1 MKKVTFGLTIMVSFA
16 IFVLAITLPASARSI
31 RCGTEIVSVGD
42 PTIELLQKCGEPDL
56 KELIKT
62 NGLIIEKWTYNCGSA
77 RFMKILKGEKYT
89 ELSPQIMALDR
100 PAASDFPY
108 VYQAHLARIFHKIY
122 GLILPDCCSFQSSRK
137 PRQKRARICPF
148 LCFIWVLWHIAWLS
162 QVA

>member
-16 IFVLAITLPASARSI
+16 IFVLAMSPQASARSI

-77 RFMKILKGEKYT
+77 RFMKILTLKGGKVHRVESADYGT
-89 ELSPQIMALDR
+89 G
-100 PAASDFPY
+100 PARC
-108 VYQAHLARIFHKIY
+108 Q
-122 GLILPDCCSFQSSRK
+122 
-137 PRQKRARICPF
+137 
-148 LCFIWVLWHIAWLS
+148 
-162 QVA
+162 